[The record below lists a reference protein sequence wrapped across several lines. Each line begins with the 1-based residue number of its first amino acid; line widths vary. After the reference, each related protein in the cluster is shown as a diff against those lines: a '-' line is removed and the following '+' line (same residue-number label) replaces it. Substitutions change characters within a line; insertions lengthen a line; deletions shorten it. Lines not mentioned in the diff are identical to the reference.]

1 MLPDPQAIPRSPL
14 SPGGIWPQ
22 EAEAGFV
29 RHLDIFRHPSRST
42 VLQVL
47 VVKGLNLSKDR
58 GFIFAE
64 LKANP

>member
-1 MLPDPQAIPRSPL
+1 MPRSPL
-14 SPGGIWPQ
+14 SREGIRVQ

-29 RHLDIFRHPSRST
+29 RRLDIFRHPSRST

-58 GFIFAE
+58 GFIFAQ
-64 LKANP
+64 LRPTLQTPI